1 MSDFKVND
9 WIRVHMLER
18 IRIRIR
24 GIRIR
29 DICLQISQK
38 GQNTSASFSIVY
50 EDDCSVSP

>member
-18 IRIRIR
+18 ISIRIR

-29 DICLQISQK
+29 DICLQISQ
-38 GQNTSASFSIVY
+38 NTSASFSIVY
-50 EDDCSVSP
+50 EDDYSVSP